1 MKHLSYFLLTLVAI
15 SLFSSCE
22 KMILG
27 EPEVNSQANNFELFW
42 TDFDQHYGLFGVR
55 GWNWDSIYQV
65 YEPQVSDVTPDS
77 TLWTYFKEMIEYL
90 DDSHTFVYDPKND
103 DFYASGDTRA
113 EQAEREF
120 SLALITSAFVDDFT
134 LMKDTEEFGYGK
146 MKGKNIGYI
155 FIGDMEEGD
164 PADIDIAIDA
174 LSETEAIIFDIRY
187 NGGGF
192 DEFSARIAGAFADKE
207 ELIYTVQTKSGPGP
221 NEFDEIREY
230 YTEPIGDVQYLK
242 PVILLTDA
250 YTVSAAEIF
259 LFHMNAFDHV
269 TQVGDTTAGDFSDT
283 SILRFL
289 PNGWVYQYSIQKFL
303 LPDGSS
309 LDGLGHVPD
318 IYVQNSEAD
327 IQAGNDLVITEALE
341 FLKSEYGIE

>member
-1 MKHLSYFLLTLVAI
+1 MKNASYLLLLLLIVP
-15 SLFSSCE
+15 LFSSCE
-22 KMILG
+22 KLILG
-27 EPEVNSQANNFELFW
+27 EPEVNSQTNNFQIFW

-65 YEPQVSDVTPDS
+65 YKPLVTDATPDS
-77 TLWTYFKEMIEYL
+77 TLWRYFSEMIDYL
-90 DDSHTFVYDPKND
+90 DDSHTLIYDPKND
-103 DFYASGDTRA
+103 EFFVSGDERA
-113 EQAEREF
+113 AQAEKEF
-120 SLALITSAFVDDFT
+120 SLDLVTTEFVDDFQF
-134 LMKDTEEFGYGK
+134 MKGADEFGYGI
-146 MKGKNIGYI
+146 MRGRNIGYI
-155 FIGDMEEGD
+155 YIGDMDEGD
-164 PADIDIAIDA
+164 PSDIDIIVEA
-174 LSETEAIIFDIRY
+174 LSETDAIIFDIRF
-187 NGGGF
+187 NGGGT
-192 DEFSARIAGAFADKE
+192 DGFSARLAGAFADKE

-259 LFHMNAFDHV
+259 LFHMNAFDQV
-269 TQVGDTTAGDFSDT
+269 TQVGDTTAGDFSDG

-289 PNGWVYQYSIQKFL
+289 PNGWIYRYSIQKFL

-318 IYVQNSEAD
+318 IYVQNSEQD
-327 IQAGNDLVITEALE
+327 ILEGNDFVIVEALN
-341 FLKSEYGIE
+341 FLRTEYGIM